1 MHPGGAGA
9 QIFAG
14 AVSAHHQSS
23 WMCYLAQLPF
33 LCGSG
38 LTPDPGL
45 LVGLRRA
52 ITSSL
57 GSRGAGG
64 ISLSLRLARAQSH
77 GHPRRRVLR
86 HTLCV
91 DSGLAGAL
99 NAAGIFSTL
108 SPQADGASGSTTLSS
123 AAIVALRTREDGV
136 VAPSVPVRSTVN
148 LFPHWCN
155 GNYGEVCLVPA
166 VKHLF
171 LGVITELLGLL
182 YPAAAWCCAG

>member
-1 MHPGGAGA
+1 MCHP
-9 QIFAG
+9 
-14 AVSAHHQSS
+14 
-23 WMCYLAQLPF
+23 AQLPF

-38 LTPDPGL
+38 LTPDPSL
-45 LVGLRRA
+45 FVGLRRA
-52 ITSSL
+52 ITGSL

-64 ISLSLRLARAQSH
+64 ISLSLRLARTQSH
-77 GHPRRRVLR
+77 GHPRRRVLC

-108 SPQADGASGSTTLSS
+108 SPQADGAAGSTTLSS
-123 AAIVALRTREDGV
+123 TAIVALRTRDDGV

-155 GNYGEVCLVPA
+155 GNYGEVYA
-166 VKHLF
+166 VW
-171 LGVITELLGLL
+171 VAL
-182 YPAAAWCCAG
+182 YTDISPYHSMVDLPYRYSTSYWLDASQVDRHSLDS